1 MKINDLPERCIIDI
15 GSKSPM
21 EIQRELHHLGYSWGS
36 GASLLRLSYPN
47 IKCYKKEGNF
57 IYYGTN
63 LDVLKNRFPDYFV
76 ISLENFSNTKRLYD
90 D

>member
-1 MKINDLPERCIIDI
+1 MKTSDLPEHCIIDI

-36 GASLLRLSYPN
+36 GASLLKLSYPN

-63 LDVLKNRFPDYFV
+63 LDVLKSRYPNLIV
-76 ISLENFSNTKRLYD
+76 IQFENFSNTKRLYED
-90 D
+90 

>member
-1 MKINDLPERCIIDI
+1 MKINDLPEHCIIDI

-36 GASLLRLSYPN
+36 GASLLKLSYPN

-57 IYYGTN
+57 IYYGTDLQN
-63 LDVLKNRFPDYFV
+63 VKDKNPNFIV
-76 ISLENFSNTKRLYD
+76 IHFDNFSNIKRLYD

>member
-15 GSKSPM
+15 GSNSPM
-21 EIQRELHHLGYSWGS
+21 EIQRELHYLGYSWGS
-36 GASLLRLSYPN
+36 GASLLTLTYPS
-47 IKCYKKEGNF
+47 ITCYKKEGNF
-57 IYYGTN
+57 IYYGTDLN
-63 LDVLKNRFPDYFV
+63 DLKIKFPDYFV